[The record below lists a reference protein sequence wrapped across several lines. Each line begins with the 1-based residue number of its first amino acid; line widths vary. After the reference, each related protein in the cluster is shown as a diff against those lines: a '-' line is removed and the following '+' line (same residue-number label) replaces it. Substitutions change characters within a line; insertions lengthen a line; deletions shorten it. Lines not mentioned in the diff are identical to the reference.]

1 MAENWEK
8 EFIGL
13 VKRMGD
19 EEQIRDNT
27 GVNQENVFGFF
38 HEIEPEEE
46 KKRMSEWEKTM
57 GIV

>member
-1 MAENWEK
+1 MSEVWRED
-8 EFIGL
+8 FIEL

-19 EEQIRDNT
+19 EEQTHDNT
-27 GVNQENVFGFF
+27 GLNQEDIFKFF

-46 KKRMSEWEKTM
+46 KNRIAEWEKSI

>member
-1 MAENWEK
+1 MSEVWRED
-8 EFIGL
+8 FIEL

-19 EEQIRDNT
+19 EEQTHDNT
-27 GVNQENVFGFF
+27 GLNQEDVFKFF

-46 KKRMSEWEKTM
+46 KNRITEWEKSI